1 MTSLTAVWILFG
13 VREVSG
19 STIPH
24 PYFIGVYTSL
34 DAANAARAVAITNST
49 EEHPQSLYYVK
60 ETTVG
65 VSYPYEWSTMDD

>member
-1 MTSLTAVWILFG
+1 MTSVWILFG

-24 PYFIGVYTSL
+24 PYFIGAFNSR
-34 DAANAARAVAITNST
+34 DDANAARVVAVSNSK

-60 ETTVG
+60 EASIG